1 MPEEMDKNL
10 VTDSHTSAEETSL
23 DCRLEGEMVAT
34 PLFQHSL
41 CRQVELFL
49 PPLLLRVGEK
59 KKMAL

>member
-23 DCRLEGEMVAT
+23 ACRLDGAIVAT

-41 CRQVELFL
+41 CRQVERFVR
-49 PPLLLRVGEK
+49 PL
-59 KKMAL
+59 